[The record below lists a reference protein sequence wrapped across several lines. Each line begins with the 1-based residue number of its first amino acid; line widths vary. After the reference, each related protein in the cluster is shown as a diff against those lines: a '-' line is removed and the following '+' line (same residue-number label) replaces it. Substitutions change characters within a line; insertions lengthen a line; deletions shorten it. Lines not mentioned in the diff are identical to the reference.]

1 MKPNTRNFSS
11 FLGAVTVVT
20 ALTTGCGGSS
30 DDATAA
36 TTEVPTTTLATSTAV
51 AAPTLA
57 WPVLAIGAKSD
68 QVKVLQNLLVAK
80 DVKVSTDG
88 EFGPRTGEALAI
100 FEKQAGLPA
109 TGTTTT
115 ELWSAL
121 VPSVTAAS
129 PKSAIRALQIAL
141 GTKGY
146 KVPVTGVFDSPT
158 TDGVAQART
167 DAASTNQGPV
177 GPSDWLLILGAT
189 G

>member
-1 MKPNTRNFSS
+1 MKPNTQNFSR
-11 FLGAVTVVT
+11 FLGVLAVVTV
-20 ALTTGCGGSS
+20 LTTGCGGSS
-30 DDATAA
+30 DDAKAGS
-36 TTEVPTTTLATSTAV
+36 TEVPTTLATSTAV
-51 AAPTLA
+51 VAPTLA
-57 WPVLAIGAKSD
+57 WPVLAVGAKSD

-88 EFGPRTGEALAI
+88 EFGPRTGEALAL

-167 DAASTNQGPV
+167 DAASSNQGPV